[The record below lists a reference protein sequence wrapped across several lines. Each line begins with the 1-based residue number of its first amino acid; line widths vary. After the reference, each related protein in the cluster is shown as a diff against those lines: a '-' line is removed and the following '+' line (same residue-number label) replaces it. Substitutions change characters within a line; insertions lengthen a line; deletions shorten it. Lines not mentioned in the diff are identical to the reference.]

1 MTTIDITSE
10 LSRFERHLENNRR
23 TIFSAKFGDGKTY
36 FLNEYMRQYKMDTLF
51 VVLHPINYSV
61 ATNED
66 IFEYVKRDILAE
78 LAKEPEFRNVNWKAV
93 AQSIFNIDRLLDINE
108 KLIDALP
115 ETYGVVPIKQ
125 ISKLAMMPVQ
135 LFKKVEGE
143 VSIDSYFE
151 RFADM
156 KGGIFEQ
163 DQYTEAIKA
172 IIQKI
177 QEHGKKC
184 VLIIEDLDRID
195 PGHLF
200 RILNVLG
207 AHIDEEKGTNK
218 FGFDNIVAVLD
229 YKTTKHVFDHFYGE
243 NADYSGYMAKFCCHN
258 IFEYSIKREARRQL
272 YEVLRNE
279 CKIDDMDLNHY
290 KWYQDEK
297 FTEQRTIKDQIDS
310 LSVRDIAHI
319 LDELDGQYYQ
329 NEMLIGNHKIRLH
342 DIPLLKM
349 LAIFVRMNFKFT
361 TDNLYQYLVRNKKS
375 FSLLG
380 NFVCAQQEFNHA
392 KVTYDNNEEQ
402 VIRFEEQPG
411 GCLKAVYDYGQ
422 FTRLLEGAEL
432 RESMNKLLQ
441 MVYQCVHDCKPL
453 A

>member
-1 MTTIDITSE
+1 MPEFKEVNWKEVIGTILDYDNLLETNEAIADAMPDG
-10 LSRFERHLENNRR
+10 LVIKPVAKMALIPFKWLKKVDDKFAIDKFFSRFE
-23 TIFSAKFGDGKTY
+23 
-36 FLNEYMRQYKMDTLF
+36 
-51 VVLHPINYSV
+51 
-61 ATNED
+61 
-66 IFEYVKRDILAE
+66 
-78 LAKEPEFRNVNWKAV
+78 
-93 AQSIFNIDRLLDINE
+93 
-108 KLIDALP
+108 
-115 ETYGVVPIKQ
+115 ET
-125 ISKLAMMPVQ
+125 
-135 LFKKVEGE
+135 
-143 VSIDSYFE
+143 
-151 RFADM
+151 
-156 KGGIFEQ
+156 KGCIYEQ
-163 DQYTEAIKA
+163 DHFTIAIRA
-172 IIQKI
+172 TIEEIQSK
-177 QEHGKKC
+177 GKKC
-184 VLIIEDLDRID
+184 VLVIEDLDRID

-207 AHIDEEKGTNK
+207 AHIDEEKDANK
-218 FGFDNIVAVLD
+218 FGFDNIVVVLD

-258 IFEYSIKREARRQL
+258 IFEYSIKMEARRQL
-272 YEVLRNE
+272 REVLRNE
-279 CKIDDMDLNHY
+279 CKIEDMDINHY

-297 FTEQRTIKDQIDS
+297 FTEQRTIKDQIER

-319 LDELDGQYYQ
+319 LDDLDGQYYQ

-380 NFVCAQQEFNHA
+380 NFVCARQEFNHA

-411 GCLKAVYDYGQ
+411 GCLKALYDYGQ
-422 FTRLLEGAEL
+422 FTRLLEGTEL
-432 RESMNKLLQ
+432 REAINKLLQ
-441 MVYQCVHDCKPL
+441 MLYPCVHDCKPL

>member
-10 LSRFERHLENNRR
+10 LSRFERHLENNPR

-36 FLNEYMRQYKMDTLF
+36 FLNEYMRQHKMDTLF

-66 IFEYVKRDILAE
+66 IFEYVKRDILVE
-78 LAKEPEFRNVNWKAV
+78 LSKEHDFKEVDWKAV
-93 AQSIFNIDRLLDINE
+93 AKDFFSVNTFL
-108 KLIDALP
+108 
-115 ETYGVVPIKQ
+115 
-125 ISKLAMMPVQ
+125 
-135 LFKKVEGE
+135 E
-143 VSIDSYFE
+143 VSQQAADGLTPDCIIKPTVKALLASGSVFEKIKDKYAIESYFE
-151 RFADM
+151 HFSKMR
-156 KGGIFEQ
+156 GGIYEQ
-163 DQYTEAIKA
+163 DSFTVAIKA
-172 IIQKI
+172 AVAKI
-177 QEHGKKC
+177 QEHERKC
-184 VLIIEDLDRID
+184 VLLIEDLDRID

-207 AHIDEEKGTNK
+207 AHIDEEKDTNK

-258 IFEYSIKREARRQL
+258 IFEYSIKMEACRQL
-272 YEVLRNE
+272 REVLRNE
-279 CKIDDMDLNHY
+279 CKIEDMDFNHY
-290 KWYQDEK
+290 QWYQDEK
-297 FTEQRTIKDQIDS
+297 FTEQRAIKDQIER

-319 LDELDGQYYQ
+319 LDDLDGQYYQ
-329 NEMLIGNHKIRLH
+329 NEMLIGNHKIRLR

-361 TDNLYQYLVRNKKS
+361 TDNLYQYLVRSKKS

-380 NFVCAQQEFNHA
+380 NFVCARQEFNHA
-392 KVTYDNNEEQ
+392 KVTYGNNEEQ

-441 MVYQCVHDCKPL
+441 MLCQCVHDCKPL